1 LYAPKIGNDAKTYD
15 FYYTADDSKIDN
27 LLTGS
32 AYTQY
37 LAAEADHA
45 YYSFGQKEGQVGLYK
60 NSVKYVYDDEQSAY
74 VEAAE
79 GATHYKVSA
88 NKVLFD
94 YWDNTESHVTSFRF
108 SIGDETGIEGIT
120 IDADATIY
128 DLYGRR
134 VLEVVTPGLYIINGE
149 KRYINIK

>member
-1 LYAPKIGNDAKTYD
+1 MNAPEGNYAFNYVKSDAT
-15 FYYTADDSKIDN
+15 IEGN

-32 AYTQY
+32 TYLQY
-37 LAAEADHA
+37 RAADEGHS
-45 YYSFGQKEGQVGLYK
+45 YYNFGQKEGVVGLYK
-60 NSVKYVYDDEQSAY
+60 NSVKYDA
-74 VEAAE
+74 AGAE
-79 GATHYKVSA
+79 GTTHYKMSA

-94 YWDNTESHVTSFRF
+94 YWDNTESHVTLFRF
-108 SIGDETGIEGIT
+108 SIGEETGIEGIT

-149 KRYINIK
+149 KRYIQVK